1 MGYSVEYGHK
11 YLPNSENTVED
22 IFVFL
27 YHRFGNRWKAL
38 CMSSEGHV
46 FGEYVVDGL
55 VDACDQFGALRYKD
69 NPVLHDIISEMYPS
83 GYRICIV
90 PHQMAVSFAPLQ
102 DALQRKARLGLAKVL
117 GRQENAP
124 VPVAGGPVA
133 VTATDPP
140 CISAMDDVEPFT
152 FDYVNYKGEPSS
164 RKVIPIKVSF
174 DRSEWHPEPQW
185 MLHAWD
191 VEKEAY
197 RDFAMKDMYRV
208 NFFGL

>member
-1 MGYSVEYGHK
+1 MGYNVEYGHK
-11 YLPNSENTVED
+11 YLPNGENAVED
-22 IFVFL
+22 IFIFL
-27 YHRFGNRWKAL
+27 YHRFGHRWKAL

-46 FGEYVVDGL
+46 FKEAVVDNFPEA
-55 VDACDQFGALRYKD
+55 VEKFGGLRYKD
-69 NPVLHDIISEMYPS
+69 NPVLHNIISEMYPN
-83 GYRICIV
+83 GYRICMV
-90 PHQMAVSFAPLQ
+90 PHQMSVSFAPLQ
-102 DALQRKARLGLAKVL
+102 DALQRKARLGLAMVKA
-117 GRQENAP
+117 GTPDASM
-124 VPVAGGPVA
+124 PVAGGPVA

-140 CISAMDDVEPFT
+140 CISAMDDVEPFV

-174 DRSEWHPEPQW
+174 DKSEWHQEPQW